1 MVRLSRPE
9 TTAFAVRSG
18 IPVVPASF
26 NMVVVAL
33 AAIID
38 VLRTWATPRSVDS
51 LPFLSSC
58 PSNSFRTRLFSVYPL
73 CSCVGVFALATHSIQ
88 NQCADHITS

>member
-9 TTAFAVRSG
+9 SAACAVRSG
-18 IPVVPASF
+18 IPAVPARI
-26 NMVVVAL
+26 NCAVVAL

-38 VLRTWATPRSVDS
+38 ALRFWTTPRSAVS
-51 LPFLSSC
+51 LPFLYSC
-58 PSNSFRTRLFSVYPL
+58 PSNSLRTRLFPVYPL